1 MTAPRR
7 TQEERREAT
16 REAISLAAMSLVAER
31 GVDAATLLD
40 VAERAGLSKG
50 ALTHHFEGKEAL
62 LDAALDRAASQ
73 IERAL
78 TAAWDP
84 TEAPFPRLRK
94 ALSAIVTLGHERP
107 TELRALLVLSTQGT
121 WDARLGPLVRARV
134 EALERVFCEGFTL
147 TLAELHA
154 HPRVEPEVLCRALV
168 ASTLGASLRP
178 DGATPPPPGELHA
191 TRRFWESAIVAAI
204 DPFMV
209 EAP

>member
-1 MTAPRR
+1 MNPPRR

-16 REAISLAAMSLVAER
+16 RDAIISAAMILVAER
-31 GVDAATLLD
+31 GVEASTLAD

-50 ALTHHFEGKEAL
+50 ALMHHFEGKEAII
-62 LDAALDRAASQ
+62 DAAL
-73 IERAL
+73 ERAGTL
-78 TAAWDP
+78 IEQAITAAWDP

-94 ALSAIVTLGHERP
+94 ALASVLSLAHERP
-107 TELRALLVLSTQGT
+107 TEMRALLVLSAQGT
-121 WDARLGPLVRARV
+121 WDARLGPRARARI

-154 HPRVEPEVLCRALV
+154 HSRVDPEALGRALI
-168 ASTLGASLRP
+168 AATFGAALRA
-178 DGATPPPPGELHA
+178 DGAA
-191 TRRFWESAIVAAI
+191 ADSSIAASRRFWESAIVAAI